1 MNFGAAT
8 LKVEGNVD
16 PQAVVREALQHDTIT
31 ARLDGDR
38 TQRPTEWR
46 DRLFA
51 IRLAG
56 SGLAIVS
63 GWALEFLHAH
73 PWAVASFAI
82 AILVGGYATIR
93 QGLRALSRARFD
105 MNGMMTVAVFGAA
118 LIGQWEEG
126 AVVAFLYAVSNW
138 LEAFTQDRV
147 RDSIRGMIDLVPR
160 VARVRRHGADIV
172 VPVEEIV
179 IGDRVLIQPGEK
191 LPTDGIIRV
200 GTSAINEAAITGE
213 SVPVDRS
220 VGDPVYAGTLNGHG
234 ALEVEATRRADDTTL
249 AHIIHLVEEAQAQRA
264 PSQQFIDRFARIY
277 TPIVFAAA
285 IAVMI
290 VPPLLWGA
298 TWQAWIYRGLAL
310 LILSCP
316 CALVVSTPV
325 TIVAAIGAAA
335 RHGIMIKGGAALEEV
350 GRVRAVA
357 LDKTGTLT
365 VGHPKVLDVI
375 PLNGF
380 APERVLTLAA
390 AVEAQSE
397 HPLARAVVR
406 AARHRELEIPPAH
419 GFTAVPGQGGFATVH
434 GEEVYVGS
442 PRLFADLSAS
452 AAAIETI
459 ADLEMQGRTVI
470 LVGTA
475 QHAFG
480 ALALADPLRPGTAEA
495 IRALRQVGIAHVA
508 VLTGDNRRAAERIAT
523 AIDAD
528 TLRAEVLPAQK
539 LQAVRNLRDAFGTL
553 AMVGD
558 GVNDAPAL
566 AAANVGIA
574 MGAAGSD
581 VALET
586 ADVALLSD
594 DLAKLPYLVQLGRK
608 ALSVIRQNIGIALG
622 LKLLAIAAVFPGWL
636 TLWLAVLGDMGATV
650 LVTLNGMR
658 LLRAVPR
665 RNDTLA
671 AGEKTVY

>member
-8 LKVEGNVD
+8 LRVEGNVD

-31 ARLDGDR
+31 ARLEGDR
-38 TQRPTEWR
+38 TQPSAGWR

-51 IRLAG
+51 VRLAG
-56 SGLAIVS
+56 SGLAIVA
-63 GWALEFLHAH
+63 GWIGVWHGAHA
-73 PWAVASFAI
+73 WTVACFAA

-118 LIGQWEEG
+118 VIGQWEEG
-126 AVVAFLYAVSNW
+126 AVVALLYAVSNW
-138 LEAFTQDRV
+138 LEAYTQDRV
-147 RDSIRGMIDLVPR
+147 RASIRSLVDLAPR
-160 VARVRRHGADIV
+160 VARVRRHGAEMV
-172 VPVEEIV
+172 VPVEDIA
-179 IGDRVLIQPGEK
+179 IGDRVLIPPGEK
-191 LPTDGIIRV
+191 LPTDGLIRA
-200 GTSAINEAAITGE
+200 GASAITEAAITGE

-220 VGDPVYAGTLNGHG
+220 VGEPVYAGTLNGHG

-249 AHIIHLVEEAQAQRA
+249 AHIIHLVEEAQSQRA
-264 PSQQFIDRFARIY
+264 PSQQFVDRFARIY

-285 IAVMI
+285 IGVTI

-298 TWQAWIYRGLAL
+298 AWDAWIYRGLAL

-335 RHGIMIKGGAALEEV
+335 RHGIMIKGGAALEEL

-365 VGHPKVLDVI
+365 LGHPTVLDVV
-375 PLNGF
+375 PLNGY
-380 APERVLTLAA
+380 AADRVLTLAA

-406 AARHRELEIPPAH
+406 AARHRALEIPPAQ
-419 GFTAVPGQGGFATVH
+419 GFTAVPGQGGFATVR
-434 GEEVYVGS
+434 GEQVYVGS
-442 PRLFADLSAS
+442 PRLFADINVPD
-452 AAAIETI
+452 AAVEAV
-459 ADLEMQGRTVI
+459 ADLESQGRTVI

-475 QHAFG
+475 RHAVG
-480 ALALADPLRPGTAEA
+480 ALTLADPLRPGTADA
-495 IRALRQVGIAHVA
+495 IHALRHAGIAHVA

-523 AIDAD
+523 AVGAD
-528 TLRAEVLPAQK
+528 TLRAEMLPEQK
-539 LQAVRNLRDAFGTL
+539 LHAVRSLRDAFGSL

-566 AAANVGIA
+566 ASADVGIA
-574 MGAAGSD
+574 MGVAGSD
-581 VALET
+581 AALET
-586 ADVALLSD
+586 ADVALMTDEL
-594 DLAKLPYLVQLGRK
+594 LKIPYGETR
-608 ALSVIRQNIGIALG
+608 SYG
-622 LKLLAIAAVFPGWL
+622 AIASAIGAPRAVR
-636 TLWLAVLGDMGATV
+636 AVGAANGANPIAIV
-650 LVTLNGMR
+650 VPCHRVIGSSGKLVGYGGGLPLKKR
-658 LLRAVPR
+658 LLELERSAPLFR
-665 RNDTLA
+665 
-671 AGEKTVY
+671 